1 MICLEQKAMAES
13 NPTFVSQLVEQM
25 KSLTPE
31 ADEDTLLDLALEH
44 VADVAAEKL
53 ALTQGNNCSVP
64 I

>member
-1 MICLEQKAMAES
+1 MAES

-44 VADVAAEKL
+44 VVDAAAEKL
-53 ALTQGNNCSVP
+53 ALTQGNNCSGS

>member
-1 MICLEQKAMAES
+1 MAES

-31 ADEDTLLDLALEH
+31 ADKDALLDLTLEH
-44 VADVAAEKL
+44 VVDAGAEKL